1 MDRFVESC
9 CQNGRFVVENI
20 ASAISE
26 LARHLLVLQ
35 NAFVLSHDNLVEQDR
50 LCGAAGR
57 ARQLDERHVRVS
69 RADGLPVLWRDELW
83 RIETLEDRNLGG

>member
-1 MDRFVESC
+1 M
-9 CQNGRFVVENI
+9 VENT

-50 LCGAAGR
+50 LCG
-57 ARQLDERHVRVS
+57 QE
-69 RADGLPVLWRDELW
+69 
-83 RIETLEDRNLGG
+83 IETLSNVAQSLHMDVRKVASKLHTMDAEASTANADMR